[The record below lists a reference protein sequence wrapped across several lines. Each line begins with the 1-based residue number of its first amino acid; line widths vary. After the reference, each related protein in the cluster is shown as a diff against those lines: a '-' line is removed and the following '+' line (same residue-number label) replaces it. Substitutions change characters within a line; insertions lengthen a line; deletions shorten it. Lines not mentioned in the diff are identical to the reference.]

1 MWSFILAP
9 GLALHRS
16 FANLRRV
23 GGPTTRIRFHR
34 NPGLLLLG
42 LLALGSG
49 LEPFPSPLHAQGTLG
64 DYQRAEQFLGWNARQ
79 LVAHDAVD
87 PTWIDE
93 NRFWFRDRIPDG
105 TRFVL
110 VDPEQDDQ
118 RPAFDHDRL
127 AAALSVAAD
136 TALEGRK
143 LPFDEF
149 RYVDGEQAV
158 QVVLSEGRAWTC
170 RLADYRCTGPEE
182 WDEPSAGEVLSPD
195 GRWIAF
201 QRDWDVWVRSM
212 ETGEEFALTTDGE
225 EFWGY
230 ATNDQCCA
238 QVTAVREGMERPPV
252 LRWSP
257 DSRRLAFI
265 RLDQREVEELHL
277 LETSEGRPILHS
289 YRYGLPGD
297 SILPTYDIHIAEVEE
312 RRTVKVQVEP
322 QVAVNTTCCG
332 LMADTIWKDA
342 RWGKTGREFYFTRGQ
357 RDFGGLDLLAADPA
371 TGQARE
377 VMREESPTWVQ
388 TSVLSGA
395 EPNWRLV
402 TEDREVLWFSERD
415 GWGHL
420 YRYDAASGELLNRVT
435 SGPWVV
441 ARVLAVVEDLV
452 YFTAMGR
459 EEGRDPYLEH
469 LYRAR
474 LNGSGI
480 ELLTPEEG
488 DHRVHMA
495 PSGRYFVH
503 THSLA
508 DRPPVTELRR
518 ADGASVRTV
527 AEADVDELLA
537 SGWPYPEPVT
547 VRARDGV
554 TPMRGLVFRPS
565 NFDPAGRYPVINYI
579 YPGPQVGTL
588 GTRQFSVNPRGN
600 AQALAELGFIVV
612 QVDALGTPGRSKSFH
627 AHYFGDMGDNG
638 IPDQIAA
645 MQQLAT
651 RYPEMDLSR
660 VGIYGHSGGGFA
672 STGAILRHPDF
683 FHAAVS
689 TAGNH
694 DNRSYDYT
702 WGEKYQGVLERDT
715 IRGTDNFDSQ
725 ANHLLA
731 HRLQGA
737 LLLMHGT
744 LDDNVHPNANL
755 LLVDALIEHNKDF
768 DLVVLPNRNHG
779 FANEP
784 YVIRRTWDHFVQHL
798 LGVEPPGAYQIRRP
812 S

>member
-1 MWSFILAP
+1 M
-9 GLALHRS
+9 LAL
-16 FANLRRV
+16 
-23 GGPTTRIRFHR
+23 
-34 NPGLLLLG
+34 LG
-42 LLALGSG
+42 FLLAL
-49 LEPFPSPLHAQGTLG
+49 PTAPDLHAQSTLA

-79 LVAHDAVD
+79 HVAHDQVEPVWLD
-87 PTWIDE
+87 GD
-93 NRFWFRDRIPDG
+93 RFWFRDRLGDG
-105 TRFVL
+105 HRFVL
-110 VDPEQDDQ
+110 VDPDRNEQ
-118 RPAFDHDRL
+118 RPVFDHDRL
-127 AAALSVAAD
+127 AASLSQAAD

-143 LPFDEF
+143 LPFDRF
-149 RYVDGEQAV
+149 RFVDEERAV
-158 QVVLSEGRAWTC
+158 QVVLPGDRAWTC
-170 RLADYRCTGPEE
+170 SLTDYRCTGPEE
-182 WDEPSAGEVLSPD
+182 WEEPGTGEAVSPD

-201 QRDWDVWVRSM
+201 QRDWNLWVRSV
-212 ETGEEFALTTDGE
+212 ETGEEFALTEDGE

-238 QVTAVREGMERPPV
+238 QVTAPRQGMERPPV

-257 DSRRLAFI
+257 DSRRIAVI

-277 LETSEGRPILHS
+277 LESAEGRPILHAF
-289 YRYGLPGD
+289 RYGLPGD
-297 SILPTYDIHIAEVEE
+297 SIVPTYEIHIADVEA
-312 RRTVKVQVEP
+312 RTRVRVNLEA

-332 LMADTIWKDA
+332 LMTDTIWKDV
-342 RWGKTGREFYFTRGQ
+342 RWGKTGREVFFTRGQ
-357 RDFGGLDLLAADPA
+357 RDFQGLDLFAADA
-371 TGQARE
+371 VSGQVRQIL
-377 VMREESPTWVQ
+377 REESKTWVQ

-402 TEDREVLWFSERD
+402 NDDREILWFSERD
-415 GWGHL
+415 GWAHL
-420 YRYDAASGELLNRVT
+420 YRYDAATGELLNRVT

-441 ARVLAVVEDLV
+441 ARVVGVVGDRV

-459 EEGRDPYLEH
+459 EEGRDPYLEQ
-469 LYRAR
+469 LYRVR
-474 LNGSGI
+474 LDGSGL
-480 ELLTPEEG
+480 ETLTPEEG
-488 DHRVHMA
+488 DHRVHLS
-495 PSGRYFVH
+495 PLGRYFVH

-508 DRPPVTELRR
+508 TRPSVAELRR
-518 ADGASVRTV
+518 ADGTRVRTL
-527 AEADVDELLA
+527 AEADVEELLDM
-537 SGWPYPEPVT
+537 GWPFPEPVQ

-554 TPMRGLVFRPS
+554 TPLYGLVFRPS
-565 NFDPAGRYPVINYI
+565 DFDPERRYPVINYI

-588 GTRQFSVNPRGN
+588 GPRQFTVNPRGN

-612 QVDALGTPGRSKSFH
+612 QIDALGTPGRSKAFH
-627 AHYFGDMGDNG
+627 SHYYGDMGDNG
-638 IPDQIAA
+638 IPDQMAA
-645 MQQLAT
+645 MKQLAA
-651 RYPEMDLSR
+651 RYPEMDLGR

-672 STGAILRHPDF
+672 STGAILRYPDF

-715 IRGTDNFDSQ
+715 IRETDNFDSQ

-731 HRLQGA
+731 DRLEGA

-784 YVIRRTWDHFVQHL
+784 YVIRRTWDHFVRHL
-798 LGVEPPGAYQIRRP
+798 LGVEPPRSYLIRRP
-812 S
+812 